1 MKIDIKKLEGRLI
14 REVWDDGDMIMLRLG
29 NTHSLPPAD
38 LYLKTKDAAMVEV
51 IVDREPS
58 KIFHVGDGTLQK
70 RIEQGQCPRCET
82 QTHVVKRD
90 SNMHCSVCGL
100 VVGER

>member
-38 LYLKTKDAAMVEV
+38 LYLKTKDVAMVEV
-51 IVDREPS
+51 IVEREPS
-58 KIFHVGDGTLQK
+58 NTISVGAGTLQK
-70 RIEQGQCPRCET
+70 RIEQGQCPRCECK
-82 QTHVVKRD
+82 THKIERGKVT
-90 SNMHCSVCGL
+90 HCSVCGL